1 MLPRAE
7 DTSDGC
13 MRMAFQATL
22 RGDYAERDR
31 LCERAKVLI
40 AAEGEAAAVE
50 RVLSADFYVSR
61 TGIAIPTLK
70 MAAVAGVI
78 H

>member
-1 MLPRAE
+1 MSG
-7 DTSDGC
+7 DNTSDGC
-13 MRMAFQATL
+13 MKAAFQAIL

-31 LCERAKVLI
+31 LCARAKALI

-61 TGIAIPTLK
+61 NGIAIPTLK
-70 MAAVAGVI
+70 MAAVAGAI